1 MPRDTQRPTPRHA
14 TVTSGATRYWYCVA
28 DDAPMERL
36 PLVLVHGLGVSSA
49 YWAHL
54 QPLLAARRPVYAP
67 DLPGFG
73 RTTRPRSLLNTA
85 ALARSLADW
94 MDAVGLAQVHLLGHS
109 LGGPVA
115 AEFTAQSPGRVSRL
129 ILVGAT
135 IGTRGARAPRQT
147 FGLLRDSVRESPS
160 LLPVILRDYFRAGIR
175 RVVGTDLLADDDDTI
190 ATVARLTVP
199 LLVVRGERDV
209 VVPPGDTRQ
218 LLHAAPH
225 ASFTQIERAAHAV
238 HWNQPAALAAVVSA
252 FLDAEMPAR
261 EGDTFGS
268 EQEIERR

>member
-1 MPRDTQRPTPRHA
+1 MPRDNQRPALRHV
-14 TVTSGATRYWYCVA
+14 TVTSGATRYWYHIA
-28 DDAPMERL
+28 GDGLMDAL

-73 RTTRPRSLLNTA
+73 RTTRPRSLLNTV

-94 MDAVGLAQVHLLGHS
+94 MDTIALAQVHLLGHS

-115 AEFTAQSPGRVSRL
+115 AEFTAQSPERVSRL

-147 FGLLRDSVRESPS
+147 FSLLRDSVRESPS

-175 RVVGTDLLADDDDTI
+175 RVIGTDLLADDDDTI

-199 LLVVRGERDV
+199 MLVVRGERDV
-209 VVPPGDTRQ
+209 VVPLRETRQ
-218 LLHAAPH
+218 LLRAAPH
-225 ASFTQIERAAHAV
+225 ASFVQIERAAHAV
-238 HWNQPAALAAVVSA
+238 HWNQPAALAAVVNA
-252 FLDAEMPAR
+252 FLDEELPAHGSDSVRR
-261 EGDTFGS
+261 EQDV
-268 EQEIERR
+268 ERR